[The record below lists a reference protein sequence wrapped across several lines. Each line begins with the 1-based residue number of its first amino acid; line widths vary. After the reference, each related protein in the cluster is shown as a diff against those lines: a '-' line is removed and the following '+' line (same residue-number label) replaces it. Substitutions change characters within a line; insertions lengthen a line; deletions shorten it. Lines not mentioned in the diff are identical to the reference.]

1 MRNNIWFN
9 FAAGDDWN
17 AIGTGEA
24 WTSSYL
30 ADAANG
36 NEIVDP
42 MLDGISR
49 AQDNGLDPRPKADGP
64 AYQNLAEFPD
74 VETAVVRTLNNRK
87 QPADYLLAQ
96 NYPNPFN
103 PTTTIEYSVAKAGNV
118 KITVYNQLGQQIATL
133 VNGTQNAGSYRV
145 TWNAAELPS
154 GMYFYKL
161 EAGNKVHLRKM
172 MLIK

>member
-9 FAAGDDWN
+9 FAAGNDWN

-24 WTSSYL
+24 WTLSYL

-36 NEIVDP
+36 NEIVNP
-42 MLDGISR
+42 MLNGISR

-64 AYQNLAEFPD
+64 AYQNLAGYPD
-74 VETAVVRTLNNRK
+74 VQTAVVRNMTNTL
-87 QPADYLLAQ
+87 QPTNYLLSQ

-103 PTTTIEYSVAKAGNV
+103 PTTTIEYNVAEAGNV
-118 KITVYNQLGQQIATL
+118 RLTVYNQLGQQIATL
-133 VNGTQNAGSYRV
+133 VNGMQNAGTYSV
-145 TWNAAELPS
+145 TWDAAELPS
-154 GMYFYKL
+154 GMYFYRL